1 MMSANGPQADVSRI
15 AVAGLADCGCE
26 LSHTRSRCGRLT
38 LTMNNRNASMRGG
51 GKMNRRKFIT
61 LLSGAAC
68 TWPLGAWAQQVT
80 KIYRVGVLETRS
92 RAQNHNFIALVDEL
106 RNLGYVEGRN
116 LLIEYRS
123 AEGQADLFPE
133 LAAEL
138 LRLKV
143 DVIVTRGTPATL
155 AAKKATTS
163 IPIVMSAIG
172 EATAAV
178 NSLARP
184 GGNVTGVTVLTPEL
198 HAKRIEALKE
208 LLPYLKRVAL
218 LSNLGNP
225 ASQSTSRGVQSAT
238 QILGIELRVLDV
250 RNAAGIAPAFDA
262 AQAEQVDGL
271 LVVIDGLFE
280 KNVEQIVALAAMHR
294 LPAIYASK
302 EFVEAGGLVAYGPSY
317 PDLYRRAAAYVDKVL
332 KGEKPANLPVEQPI
346 KFELTINLKA
356 AKALGITIPPSLL
369 GRADEV
375 IE

>member
-1 MMSANGPQADVSRI
+1 
-15 AVAGLADCGCE
+15 
-26 LSHTRSRCGRLT
+26 
-38 LTMNNRNASMRGG
+38 
-51 GKMNRRKFIT
+51 MNRRKFIT
-61 LLSGAAC
+61 LLSGAGC

-92 RAQNHNFIALVDEL
+92 RAQNPNFIALVDEL
-106 RNLGYVEGRN
+106 RNLGYVEERN

-123 AEGQADLFPE
+123 AEGQASSFPE

-138 LRLKV
+138 IRLKV

-172 EATAAV
+172 EAADVV

-184 GGNVTGVTVLTPEL
+184 GGNVTGVSELTNEMMV
-198 HAKRIEALKE
+198 KRIEALKE
-208 LLPYLKRVAL
+208 LLPYLKRVAF

-225 ASQSTSRGVQSAT
+225 SARSVSREVQSAA
-238 QILGIELRVLDV
+238 QILGIDLHVLDV
-250 RNAAGIAPAFDA
+250 RNAADIAPAFDT
-262 AQAEQVDGL
+262 AQAERVDSL
-271 LVVIDGLFE
+271 LVGIDGLFQ

-302 EFVEAGGLVAYGPSY
+302 EFVEAGGLIAYGPSY
-317 PDLYRRAAAYVDKVL
+317 PDLYRRAAASVDKVL

-356 AKALGITIPPSLL
+356 AKALGLTIPVSLL
-369 GRADEV
+369 GRADDV
-375 IE
+375 ID

>member
-1 MMSANGPQADVSRI
+1 
-15 AVAGLADCGCE
+15 
-26 LSHTRSRCGRLT
+26 
-38 LTMNNRNASMRGG
+38 MNNRNASMRGG

-184 GGNVTGVTVLTPEL
+184 GGNVTGVTVLTPDCMQNGS
-198 HAKRIEALKE
+198 K
-208 LLPYLKRVAL
+208 P
-218 LSNLGNP
+218 S
-225 ASQSTSRGVQSAT
+225 
-238 QILGIELRVLDV
+238 
-250 RNAAGIAPAFDA
+250 
-262 AQAEQVDGL
+262 
-271 LVVIDGLFE
+271 
-280 KNVEQIVALAAMHR
+280 KNCCR
-294 LPAIYASK
+294 
-302 EFVEAGGLVAYGPSY
+302 
-317 PDLYRRAAAYVDKVL
+317 
-332 KGEKPANLPVEQPI
+332 
-346 KFELTINLKA
+346 T
-356 AKALGITIPPSLL
+356 
-369 GRADEV
+369 
-375 IE
+375 

>member
-1 MMSANGPQADVSRI
+1 
-15 AVAGLADCGCE
+15 
-26 LSHTRSRCGRLT
+26 
-38 LTMNNRNASMRGG
+38 
-51 GKMNRRKFIT
+51 MNRRKFIT
-61 LLSGAAC
+61 LLSGAC

-92 RAQNHNFIALVDEL
+92 RAQNPNFIALVDEL

-123 AEGQADLFPE
+123 AEGQASPFPE

-138 LRLKV
+138 IRLKV
-143 DVIVTRGTPATL
+143 DVIVTRGTPAAL

-172 EATAAV
+172 DAADAV

-184 GGNVTGVTVLTPEL
+184 GGNVTGVSVLTPEL

-208 LLPYLKRVAL
+208 LLPYPKRVAF
-218 LSNLGNP
+218 LSNVGNFSSLS
-225 ASQSTSRGVQSAT
+225 AVQSAA
-238 QILGIELRVLDV
+238 QILGVELRVLDV
-250 RNAAGIAPAFDA
+250 RNAAGIAPAFDT

-271 LVVIDGLFE
+271 LVGIDGLFL

-302 EFVEAGGLVAYGPSY
+302 EFVEAGGLIAYGPSY

-346 KFELTINLKA
+346 KFELTINLRA
-356 AKALGITIPPSLL
+356 AKALGLTIPVSLL
-369 GRADEV
+369 GRADDL
-375 IE
+375 ID

>member
-1 MMSANGPQADVSRI
+1 
-15 AVAGLADCGCE
+15 
-26 LSHTRSRCGRLT
+26 
-38 LTMNNRNASMRGG
+38 
-51 GKMNRRKFIT
+51 MNRRKFIT
-61 LLSGAAC
+61 LLSGAC

-92 RAQNHNFIALVDEL
+92 RAQNPNFIALVDEL

-123 AEGQADLFPE
+123 AEGQASPFPE

-138 LRLKV
+138 IRLKV
-143 DVIVTRGTPATL
+143 DVIVTRGTPAAL

-172 EATAAV
+172 DAADAV

-184 GGNVTGVTVLTPEL
+184 GGNVTGVSELTPEL

-208 LLPYLKRVAL
+208 LLPYPKRVAF
-218 LSNLGNP
+218 LSNVGNFSSLS
-225 ASQSTSRGVQSAT
+225 AVQSAA
-238 QILGIELRVLDV
+238 QILGVELRVLDV
-250 RNAAGIAPAFDA
+250 RNAAGIAPAFDT

-271 LVVIDGLFE
+271 LVGIDGLFL

-302 EFVEAGGLVAYGPSY
+302 EFVEAGGLIAYGPSY

-346 KFELTINLKA
+346 KFELTINLRA
-356 AKALGITIPPSLL
+356 AKALGLTIPVSLL
-369 GRADEV
+369 GRADDL
-375 IE
+375 ID

>member
-1 MMSANGPQADVSRI
+1 
-15 AVAGLADCGCE
+15 
-26 LSHTRSRCGRLT
+26 
-38 LTMNNRNASMRGG
+38 
-51 GKMNRRKFIT
+51 MNRRKFIT

-92 RAQNHNFIALVDEL
+92 RAQNPNFIALVDEL

-123 AEGQADLFPE
+123 AEGQASPFPE

-138 LRLKV
+138 IRLKV
-143 DVIVTRGTPATL
+143 DVIVTRGTPAAL

-172 EATAAV
+172 DAADAV

-184 GGNVTGVTVLTPEL
+184 GGNVTGVSVLTPEL

-208 LLPYLKRVAL
+208 LLPYPKRVAF
-218 LSNLGNP
+218 LSNVGNFSSLS
-225 ASQSTSRGVQSAT
+225 AVQSAA
-238 QILGIELRVLDV
+238 QILGVELRVLDV
-250 RNAAGIAPAFDA
+250 RNAAGIAPAFDT

-271 LVVIDGLFE
+271 LVGIDGLFL

-302 EFVEAGGLVAYGPSY
+302 EFVEAGGLIAYGPSY

-346 KFELTINLKA
+346 KFELTINLRA
-356 AKALGITIPPSLL
+356 AKALGLTIPVSLL
-369 GRADEV
+369 GRADDL
-375 IE
+375 ID

>member
-92 RAQNHNFIALVDEL
+92 RAQNPNFIALVDEL

-172 EATAAV
+172 EAAAV

-184 GGNVTGVTVLTPEL
+184 GVSELTNEL
-198 HAKRIEALKE
+198 QVKRIEALKE
-208 LLPYLKRVAL
+208 LLPHLKRVAL

-225 ASQSTSRGVQSAT
+225 SSVSSSREVQSAA

-250 RNAAGIAPAFDA
+250 RNAAGIAPAFDT

>member
-1 MMSANGPQADVSRI
+1 
-15 AVAGLADCGCE
+15 
-26 LSHTRSRCGRLT
+26 
-38 LTMNNRNASMRGG
+38 MNNRNASMRGG
-51 GKMNRRKFIT
+51 GTMNRRKFIT

-92 RAQNHNFIALVDEL
+92 RAQNPNFIALVDEL

-172 EATAAV
+172 DAAAAV

-184 GGNVTGVTVLTPEL
+184 GGNVTGVSELTPEL

-218 LSNLGNP
+218 LNNFGNP
-225 ASQSTSRGVQSAT
+225 ASLSSSREVQSAA

-250 RNAAGIAPAFDA
+250 RNAAGIAPAFDT

-271 LVVIDGLFE
+271 LVGIDGLFQ

-317 PDLYRRAAAYVDKVL
+317 PDLYRRAAASVDKVL

-356 AKALGITIPPSLL
+356 AKALGLTIPVSLL
-369 GRADEV
+369 GRADDV
-375 IE
+375 ID

>member
-1 MMSANGPQADVSRI
+1 
-15 AVAGLADCGCE
+15 
-26 LSHTRSRCGRLT
+26 
-38 LTMNNRNASMRGG
+38 
-51 GKMNRRKFIT
+51 
-61 LLSGAAC
+61 
-68 TWPLGAWAQQVT
+68 
-80 KIYRVGVLETRS
+80 VGVLETRS
-92 RAQNHNFIALVDEL
+92 RAQNPYFIALVDEL

-225 ASQSTSRGVQSAT
+225 ASHSTSRGVQSAT

-250 RNAAGIAPAFDA
+250 RNAAGIAPAFDT

-356 AKALGITIPPSLL
+356 AKALGLTIPPSLL

>member
-1 MMSANGPQADVSRI
+1 M
-15 AVAGLADCGCE
+15 
-26 LSHTRSRCGRLT
+26 
-38 LTMNNRNASMRGG
+38 
-51 GKMNRRKFIT
+51 
-61 LLSGAAC
+61 
-68 TWPLGAWAQQVT
+68 
-80 KIYRVGVLETRS
+80 
-92 RAQNHNFIALVDEL
+92 
-106 RNLGYVEGRN
+106 
-116 LLIEYRS
+116 
-123 AEGQADLFPE
+123 
-133 LAAEL
+133 
-138 LRLKV
+138 
-143 DVIVTRGTPATL
+143 
-155 AAKKATTS
+155 
-163 IPIVMSAIG
+163 
-172 EATAAV
+172 
-178 NSLARP
+178 
-184 GGNVTGVTVLTPEL
+184 
-198 HAKRIEALKE
+198 
-208 LLPYLKRVAL
+208 
-218 LSNLGNP
+218 
-225 ASQSTSRGVQSAT
+225 
-238 QILGIELRVLDV
+238 LDV

>member
-1 MMSANGPQADVSRI
+1 
-15 AVAGLADCGCE
+15 
-26 LSHTRSRCGRLT
+26 
-38 LTMNNRNASMRGG
+38 
-51 GKMNRRKFIT
+51 MNRRKFIT
-61 LLSGAAC
+61 LLSGAC

-92 RAQNHNFIALVDEL
+92 RAQNPNFIALVDEL

-123 AEGQADLFPE
+123 AEGQASPFPE

-138 LRLKV
+138 IRLKV
-143 DVIVTRGTPATL
+143 DVIVTRGTPAAL

-172 EATAAV
+172 DAADAV

-184 GGNVTGVTVLTPEL
+184 GGNVTGVSVLTPEL

-218 LSNLGNP
+218 LNNFGNP
-225 ASQSTSRGVQSAT
+225 ASLSSSREVQSAA

-250 RNAAGIAPAFDA
+250 RNAAGIAPAFDT
-262 AQAEQVDGL
+262 AQAEQVDSL
-271 LVVIDGLFE
+271 LVGIDGLFV

-302 EFVEAGGLVAYGPSY
+302 EFVEAGGLIAYGPSY

-346 KFELTINLKA
+346 KFELTINLRA
-356 AKALGITIPPSLL
+356 AKALGLTIPVSLL
-369 GRADEV
+369 GRADDL
-375 IE
+375 ID

>member
-1 MMSANGPQADVSRI
+1 
-15 AVAGLADCGCE
+15 
-26 LSHTRSRCGRLT
+26 
-38 LTMNNRNASMRGG
+38 
-51 GKMNRRKFIT
+51 
-61 LLSGAAC
+61 
-68 TWPLGAWAQQVT
+68 
-80 KIYRVGVLETRS
+80 VLETRS
-92 RAQNHNFIALVDEL
+92 RAQNPNFIALVDEL

-123 AEGQADLFPE
+123 AEGQASPFPE

-138 LRLKV
+138 IRLKV
-143 DVIVTRGTPATL
+143 DVIVTRGTPAAL

-172 EATAAV
+172 DAADAV

-184 GGNVTGVTVLTPEL
+184 GGNVTGVSVLTPEL

-208 LLPYLKRVAL
+208 LLPYPKRVAF
-218 LSNLGNP
+218 LSNVGNFSSLS
-225 ASQSTSRGVQSAT
+225 AVQSAA
-238 QILGIELRVLDV
+238 QILGVELRVLDV
-250 RNAAGIAPAFDA
+250 RNAAGIAPAFDT

-271 LVVIDGLFE
+271 LVGIDGLFL

-356 AKALGITIPPSLL
+356 AKALGLTIPPSLL

>member
-1 MMSANGPQADVSRI
+1 
-15 AVAGLADCGCE
+15 
-26 LSHTRSRCGRLT
+26 
-38 LTMNNRNASMRGG
+38 
-51 GKMNRRKFIT
+51 MNRRKFIT
-61 LLSGAAC
+61 LLSGAC

-92 RAQNHNFIALVDEL
+92 RAQNPNFIALVDEL

-123 AEGQADLFPE
+123 AEGQASPFPE

-138 LRLKV
+138 IRLKV
-143 DVIVTRGTPATL
+143 DVIVTRGTPAAL

-172 EATAAV
+172 DAAAAV

-184 GGNVTGVTVLTPEL
+184 GGNVTGVSVLTPEL

-208 LLPYLKRVAL
+208 LLPYPKRVAF
-218 LSNLGNP
+218 LSNVGNFSSLS
-225 ASQSTSRGVQSAT
+225 AVQSAA
-238 QILGIELRVLDV
+238 QILGVELRVLDV
-250 RNAAGIAPAFDA
+250 RNAAGIAPAFDT

-271 LVVIDGLFE
+271 LVGIDGLFL

-302 EFVEAGGLVAYGPSY
+302 EFVEAGGLIAYGPSY

-346 KFELTINLKA
+346 KFELTINLRA
-356 AKALGITIPPSLL
+356 AKALGLTIPVSLL
-369 GRADEV
+369 GRADDL
-375 IE
+375 ID

>member
-1 MMSANGPQADVSRI
+1 MTDRRSLIKS
-15 AVAGLADCGCE
+15 LA
-26 LSHTRSRCGRLT
+26 
-38 LTMNNRNASMRGG
+38 
-51 GKMNRRKFIT
+51 
-61 LLSGAAC
+61 GAAL
-68 TWPLGAWAQQVT
+68 LGATAANAQRAKSVT
-80 KIYRVGVLETRS
+80 IGYL
-92 RAQNHNFIALVDEL
+92 ALLPGEDRMSFMASFMRRLNE
-106 RNLGYVEGRN
+106 LGYVEGKS
-116 LLIEYRS
+116 LHFEYRS
-123 AEGQADLFPE
+123 ADGRPE
-133 LAAEL
+133 LLPALAAEL
-138 LRLKV
+138 VGMKP
-143 DVIVTRGTPATL
+143 DVLVTGFGTV
-155 AAKKATTS
+155 AAKAAKAAAAGG
-163 IPIVMSAIG
+163 IPVVFM
-172 EATAAV
+172 AV
-178 NSLARP
+178 GDPVGAGVVESLARP

>member
-1 MMSANGPQADVSRI
+1 
-15 AVAGLADCGCE
+15 
-26 LSHTRSRCGRLT
+26 
-38 LTMNNRNASMRGG
+38 
-51 GKMNRRKFIT
+51 MNRRKFIT
-61 LLSGAAC
+61 LLSGAC

-92 RAQNHNFIALVDEL
+92 RAQNPNFIALVDEL

-123 AEGQADLFPE
+123 AEGQASPFPE

-138 LRLKV
+138 IRLKV
-143 DVIVTRGTPATL
+143 DVIVTRGTPAAL

-172 EATAAV
+172 DAADAV

-184 GGNVTGVTVLTPEL
+184 GGNVTGVSVLTPEL

-250 RNAAGIAPAFDA
+250 RNAAGIAPAFDT

-271 LVVIDGLFE
+271 LVGIDGLFL

-302 EFVEAGGLVAYGPSY
+302 EFVEAGGLIAYGPSY

-346 KFELTINLKA
+346 KFELTINLRA
-356 AKALGITIPPSLL
+356 AKALGLTIPVSLL
-369 GRADEV
+369 GRADDL
-375 IE
+375 ID

>member
-1 MMSANGPQADVSRI
+1 
-15 AVAGLADCGCE
+15 
-26 LSHTRSRCGRLT
+26 
-38 LTMNNRNASMRGG
+38 
-51 GKMNRRKFIT
+51 MNRRKFIT
-61 LLSGAAC
+61 LLSGAC

-92 RAQNHNFIALVDEL
+92 RAQNPNFIALVDEL

-123 AEGQADLFPE
+123 AEGQASPFPE

-138 LRLKV
+138 IRLKV

-172 EATAAV
+172 DAAAAV

-184 GGNVTGVTVLTPEL
+184 GGNVTGVSELTPEL

-208 LLPYLKRVAL
+208 LLPYPKRVAF
-218 LSNLGNP
+218 LSNVGNFSSLS
-225 ASQSTSRGVQSAT
+225 AVQSAA
-238 QILGIELRVLDV
+238 QILGVELRVLDV
-250 RNAAGIAPAFDA
+250 RNAAGIAPAFDT

-271 LVVIDGLFE
+271 LVGIDGLFL

-302 EFVEAGGLVAYGPSY
+302 EFVEAGGLIAYGPSY

-356 AKALGITIPPSLL
+356 AKVLGLTIPPSLL

>member
-1 MMSANGPQADVSRI
+1 
-15 AVAGLADCGCE
+15 
-26 LSHTRSRCGRLT
+26 
-38 LTMNNRNASMRGG
+38 MNNRNASMRGG

-143 DVIVTRGTPATL
+143 DVIVTRGTPAAL

-208 LLPYLKRVAL
+208 LLPYPKRVAF
-218 LSNLGNP
+218 LSNVGNFSSLS
-225 ASQSTSRGVQSAT
+225 AVQSAA

-250 RNAAGIAPAFDA
+250 RNAAGIAPAFDT

-271 LVVIDGLFE
+271 LVGIDGLFL

-302 EFVEAGGLVAYGPSY
+302 EFVEAGGLIAYGPSY

-356 AKALGITIPPSLL
+356 AKALGITIPPSFLA
-369 GRADEV
+369 RADEV